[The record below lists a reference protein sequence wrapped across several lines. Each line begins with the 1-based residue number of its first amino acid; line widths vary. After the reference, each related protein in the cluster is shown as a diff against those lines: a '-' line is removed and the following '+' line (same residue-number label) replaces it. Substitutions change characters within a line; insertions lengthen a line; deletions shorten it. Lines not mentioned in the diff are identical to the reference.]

1 MLDHSLRSVS
11 FIADIGDVLVLMARQ
26 QSEERANKEVL
37 KPSQILASVGTAQ
50 TDHKNVK
57 ITCHVFQAPEV
68 SPKYI
73 IYLQRCFMKEPS
85 CRPIFNRWV
94 FRNLKNLAAI
104 RKKVQNISSV
114 RWKNHKNRRL
124 YNQKVTMT
132 ARIRRIERI

>member
-73 IYLQRCFMKEPS
+73 IYLQRCYKE
-85 CRPIFNRWV
+85 
-94 FRNLKNLAAI
+94 
-104 RKKVQNISSV
+104 
-114 RWKNHKNRRL
+114 RRFESFVAL
-124 YNQKVTMT
+124 FLIVGFFAT
-132 ARIRRIERI
+132 

>member
-73 IYLQRCFMKEPS
+73 IYLQRCFMKKPS
-85 CRPIFNRWV
+85 YKETRFESFVALFLIVGF
-94 FRNLKNLAAI
+94 FAT
-104 RKKVQNISSV
+104 
-114 RWKNHKNRRL
+114 WK
-124 YNQKVTMT
+124 T
-132 ARIRRIERI
+132 